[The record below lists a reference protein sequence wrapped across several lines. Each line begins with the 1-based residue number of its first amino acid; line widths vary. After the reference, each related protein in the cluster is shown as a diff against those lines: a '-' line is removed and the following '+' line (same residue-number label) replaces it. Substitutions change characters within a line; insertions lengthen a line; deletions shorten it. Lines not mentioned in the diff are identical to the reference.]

1 MYCESFAALSSP
13 LADSYTTA
21 HGTVMDFWARVTPG
35 ILQLLSHSKVVS
47 LFHMKLDAICFQIQ
61 DPLSWPVLGE
71 LYWDNRSIYW

>member
-47 LFHMKLDAICFQIQ
+47 LFYARYYWSVII
-61 DPLSWPVLGE
+61 PV
-71 LYWDNRSIYW
+71 NMCR